1 MTNQSTNMEMT
12 QLNARM
18 EAVERMTALF
28 KMERMVHLFVTTSS
42 LIMLIG
48 CAGYLVWQSKDSLD
62 NLTVIL
68 PLMFGSSGLIAYSAN
83 RLLRM
88 WDQALRILAP
98 TDNDEEK

>member
-1 MTNQSTNMEMT
+1 METT
-12 QLNARM
+12 QLSARM

-42 LIMLIG
+42 LLMLIG
-48 CAGYLVWQSKDSLD
+48 CAGYLIWQSKDSLD
-62 NLTVIL
+62 NLTIIL

-88 WDQALRILAP
+88 WDQALRLLAP
-98 TDNDEEK
+98 METDEEVK

>member
-1 MTNQSTNMEMT
+1 METT
-12 QLNARM
+12 QLSARM

-42 LIMLIG
+42 LLMLIG
-48 CAGYLVWQSKDSLD
+48 CAGYLILQSKDNLD
-62 NLTVIL
+62 NLTIIL

-88 WDQALRILAP
+88 WDQALRLLAP
-98 TDNDEEK
+98 MENDEER